1 MSIEKFINR
10 LKYGFYTV
18 ESIETRAER
27 RIGFTTHGL
36 ICGTICNLL
45 SIIGLK
51 YMISLGAVP
60 LCTIVV
66 AAFFLFLYIT
76 YIIEKKYLD
85 GELFEKYITV
95 FKRESFIRKTLWAI
109 FAYAMMV
116 VFFAYFFVSIALFF
130 MS

>member
-10 LKYGFYTV
+10 LKYGFFTI

-27 RIGFTTHGL
+27 WIGFTTHGL
-36 ICGTICNLL
+36 IYGTICNLL

-60 LCTIVV
+60 LCTIVI

>member
-10 LKYGFYTV
+10 LKYGFFTI

-36 ICGTICNLL
+36 ISGTICNLL

-51 YMISLGAVP
+51 YMISLGVVP
-60 LCTIVV
+60 LCTIVL
-66 AAFFLFLYIT
+66 AAFFLDLYIM
-76 YIIEKKYLD
+76 YIIDKKYLD
-85 GELFEKYITV
+85 EELFEMYMPV
-95 FKRESFIRKTLWAI
+95 FKRESFVRKTLWAVS
-109 FAYAMMV
+109 AYALLAV
-116 VFFAYFFVSIALFF
+116 VFVYVTVSIGLFF

>member
-1 MSIEKFINR
+1 MNIEKFLNR
-10 LKYGFYTV
+10 LRYGFYTI

>member
-1 MSIEKFINR
+1 MSIEKLLNR
-10 LKYGFYTV
+10 LKYGFYTI

-27 RIGFTTHGL
+27 WIGFTTHGL
-36 ICGTICNLL
+36 IYGTICNLL

-95 FKRESFIRKTLWAI
+95 FKRESFIRKALWAVSAYALLTVV
-109 FAYAMMV
+109 FAYV
-116 VFFAYFFVSIALFF
+116 TVSIGLFF

>member
-51 YMISLGAVP
+51 YMISLGVVP
-60 LCTIVV
+60 LCTIVL
-66 AAFFLFLYIT
+66 AAFFLDLYIM
-76 YIIEKKYLD
+76 YIIDKKYLD
-85 GELFEKYITV
+85 EELFEMYMPV
-95 FKRESFIRKTLWAI
+95 FKRESFVRKTLWAVS
-109 FAYAMMV
+109 AYALLAV
-116 VFFAYFFVSIALFF
+116 VFVYVTVSIGLFF

>member
-10 LKYGFYTV
+10 LKYGFFTI

-51 YMISLGAVP
+51 YMISLGVVP
-60 LCTIVV
+60 LCTIVL
-66 AAFFLFLYIT
+66 AAFFLDLYIM
-76 YIIEKKYLD
+76 YIIDKKYLD
-85 GELFEKYITV
+85 EKLFEKYMPV
-95 FKRESFIRKTLWAI
+95 FKRESFIRKALWAI
-109 FAYAMMV
+109 FAYALMV
-116 VFFAYFFVSIALFF
+116 VFFAYFFVSIAFFF

>member
-1 MSIEKFINR
+1 
-10 LKYGFYTV
+10 
-18 ESIETRAER
+18 
-27 RIGFTTHGL
+27 
-36 ICGTICNLL
+36 
-45 SIIGLK
+45 
-51 YMISLGAVP
+51 MISLGTVP

-85 GELFEKYITV
+85 DELFEKYITV
-95 FKRESFIRKTLWAI
+95 FKRESFIRKALWAI
-109 FAYAMMV
+109 FAYALMV

>member
-1 MSIEKFINR
+1 MSIEKLLNR
-10 LKYGFYTV
+10 LRYGFYTI

-27 RIGFTTHGL
+27 WIGFTTHGL
-36 ICGTICNLL
+36 IYGTICNLL

-66 AAFFLFLYIT
+66 AAFFLDLYLLYLT
-76 YIIEKKYLD
+76 DKKYLTD
-85 GELFEKYITV
+85 EHFEKYMPV
-95 FKRESFIRKTLWAI
+95 FKKETFIRKILWAI
-109 FAYAMMV
+109 LAYALLV
-116 VFFAYFFVSIALFF
+116 IVFAYFFVSFALFC

>member
-1 MSIEKFINR
+1 MSIEKLLNR
-10 LKYGFYTV
+10 LKYGFYTI

-27 RIGFTTHGL
+27 WIGFTTHGL
-36 ICGTICNLL
+36 IYGTICNLL

>member
-1 MSIEKFINR
+1 MSIEKFLNR
-10 LKYGFYTV
+10 LKYGFYTI

-51 YMISLGAVP
+51 YMISLGVVP
-60 LCTIVV
+60 LCTIVL
-66 AAFFLFLYIT
+66 AAFFLDLYIM
-76 YIIEKKYLD
+76 YIIDKKYLD
-85 GELFEKYITV
+85 EELFEMYMPV
-95 FKRESFIRKTLWAI
+95 FKRESFIRKTLWAVS
-109 FAYAMMV
+109 AYALLAV
-116 VFFAYFFVSIALFF
+116 VFAYFTVSIALFF

>member
-1 MSIEKFINR
+1 MSIEKLLNR
-10 LKYGFYTV
+10 LKYGFYTI

-27 RIGFTTHGL
+27 WIGFTTHGL
-36 ICGTICNLL
+36 IYGTICNLL

-60 LCTIVV
+60 LCIIVV

-116 VFFAYFFVSIALFF
+116 VFFTYFFVSIALFF

>member
-51 YMISLGAVP
+51 YMILLGAVP
-60 LCTIVV
+60 LCSIVL
-66 AAFFLFLYIT
+66 AAFFLDLYIM
-76 YIIEKKYLD
+76 YIIDQKYLD
-85 GELFEKYITV
+85 EEIFERYMPV
-95 FKRESFIRKTLWAI
+95 FKRESFIRKTLWAVS
-109 FAYAMMV
+109 AYALLAIV
-116 VFFAYFFVSIALFF
+116 FAYFTVSIALFF

>member
-10 LKYGFYTV
+10 LKYGFFTI

-45 SIIGLK
+45 SIIDLK
-51 YMISLGAVP
+51 YMISLGVVP
-60 LCTIVV
+60 LCTIVL
-66 AAFFLFLYIT
+66 AAFFLDLYIM
-76 YIIEKKYLD
+76 YIIDKKYLD
-85 GELFEKYITV
+85 EELFEMYMPV
-95 FKRESFIRKTLWAI
+95 FKRESFVRKTLWAVS
-109 FAYAMMV
+109 AYALLAV
-116 VFFAYFFVSIALFF
+116 VFVYVTVSIGLFF

>member
-10 LKYGFYTV
+10 LKYGFFTI

-51 YMISLGAVP
+51 YMISLGVVP
-60 LCTIVV
+60 LCTIVL
-66 AAFFLFLYIT
+66 AAFFLDLYIM
-76 YIIEKKYLD
+76 YIIDKKYLD
-85 GELFEKYITV
+85 EELFEMYMPV
-95 FKRESFIRKTLWAI
+95 FKRESFVRKTLWAVS
-109 FAYAMMV
+109 AYALMV
-116 VFFAYFFVSIALFF
+116 VFFAYITVSIVLFF

>member
-10 LKYGFYTV
+10 LKYGFFTI
-18 ESIETRAER
+18 ESIETKAER

-51 YMISLGAVP
+51 YMISLGVVP
-60 LCTIVV
+60 LCTIVL
-66 AAFFLFLYIT
+66 AAFFLDLYIM
-76 YIIEKKYLD
+76 YIIDKKYLD
-85 GELFEKYITV
+85 EELFEMYMPV
-95 FKRESFIRKTLWAI
+95 FKRESFVRKTLWAVS
-109 FAYAMMV
+109 AYALLAV
-116 VFFAYFFVSIALFF
+116 VFVYVTVSIGLFF

>member
-10 LKYGFYTV
+10 LKYGFFTI

-51 YMISLGAVP
+51 YMISLGVVP
-60 LCTIVV
+60 LCSIVLT
-66 AAFFLFLYIT
+66 AFFLFLYIM
-76 YIIEKKYLD
+76 YVIEKKYFD
-85 GELFEKYITV
+85 DELFERYIKV
-95 FKRESFIRKTLWAI
+95 FKRESFIRKALWSVS
-109 FAYAMMV
+109 AYALMV
-116 VFFAYFFVSIALFF
+116 VFFAYITVSIVLFF

>member
-10 LKYGFYTV
+10 LKYGFFTI

-51 YMISLGAVP
+51 YMISLGVVP
-60 LCTIVV
+60 LCTIVL
-66 AAFFLFLYIT
+66 AAFFLDLYIM
-76 YIIEKKYLD
+76 YIIDKKYLD
-85 GELFEKYITV
+85 EKLFEMYMPV
-95 FKRESFIRKTLWAI
+95 FKRESFVRKTLWAVS
-109 FAYAMMV
+109 AYALLAV
-116 VFFAYFFVSIALFF
+116 VFVYVTVSIGLFF

>member
-1 MSIEKFINR
+1 MNIEKFINL
-10 LKYGFYTV
+10 LKYGFYTI

-51 YMISLGAVP
+51 YMISLGVVP
-60 LCTIVV
+60 LCSIVLT
-66 AAFFLFLYIT
+66 AFFLFLYIM
-76 YIIEKKYLD
+76 YVIEKKYFD
-85 GELFEKYITV
+85 DELFERYIKV
-95 FKRESFIRKTLWAI
+95 FKRESFIRKALWAVSAYALLTVV
-109 FAYAMMV
+109 FAYV
-116 VFFAYFFVSIALFF
+116 TVSIGLFF

>member
-1 MSIEKFINR
+1 MNIEKFLNR
-10 LKYGFYTV
+10 LRYGFYTI

-116 VFFAYFFVSIALFF
+116 VFFAYFFVSIAMFF

>member
-51 YMISLGAVP
+51 YMISLGVVP

-66 AAFFLFLYIT
+66 AAFFLDLYLLYLT
-76 YIIEKKYLD
+76 DKKYLTD
-85 GELFEKYITV
+85 EHFEKYMPV
-95 FKRESFIRKTLWAI
+95 FKKETFIRKILWAI
-109 FAYAMMV
+109 LAYALLV
-116 VFFAYFFVSIALFF
+116 IVFAYFFVSFALFC

>member
-1 MSIEKFINR
+1 MSIEKFLNR
-10 LKYGFYTV
+10 LRYGFYTI

>member
-1 MSIEKFINR
+1 MNIEKFINL
-10 LKYGFYTV
+10 LKYGFYTI

-85 GELFEKYITV
+85 DELFEKYITV
-95 FKRESFIRKTLWAI
+95 FKRESFIRKALWAI

-116 VFFAYFFVSIALFF
+116 VFFAYFFVSIALFC

>member
-1 MSIEKFINR
+1 MNIEKFINL
-10 LKYGFYTV
+10 LKYGFYTI

-60 LCTIVV
+60 LCSIVL
-66 AAFFLFLYIT
+66 AAFFLDLYIM
-76 YIIEKKYLD
+76 YIIDKKYLD
-85 GELFEKYITV
+85 EKLFEKYMPV
-95 FKRESFIRKTLWAI
+95 FKRESFIRKALWAI
-109 FAYAMMV
+109 FAYALMV
-116 VFFAYFFVSIALFF
+116 VFFAYFFVSIAFFF

>member
-1 MSIEKFINR
+1 MSIEKLLNR
-10 LKYGFYTV
+10 LKYGFYTI

-66 AAFFLFLYIT
+66 AAFFLDLYLLYLT
-76 YIIEKKYLD
+76 DKKYLTD
-85 GELFEKYITV
+85 EHFEKYMPV
-95 FKRESFIRKTLWAI
+95 FKKETFIRKILWAI
-109 FAYAMMV
+109 LAYALLV
-116 VFFAYFFVSIALFF
+116 IVFAYFFVSFALFC

>member
-1 MSIEKFINR
+1 MSIEKLLNR
-10 LKYGFYTV
+10 LKYGFYTI

-51 YMISLGAVP
+51 YMITLGTVP

-66 AAFFLFLYIT
+66 AAFFLDLYLLYLT
-76 YIIEKKYLD
+76 DKKYLTD
-85 GELFEKYITV
+85 GHFEKYMPV
-95 FKRESFIRKTLWAI
+95 FKRESFIRKTLWAVS
-109 FAYAMMV
+109 AYALLAV
-116 VFFAYFFVSIALFF
+116 VFAYFTVSIALFF